1 MGPNRPV
8 QSAAVLPSPVVAAIA
23 AAVATV
29 ITTIFPTSAP
39 ADAPVTRGT
48 SLAFRHRDRHL
59 YLARQSGEVV
69 SIRPDGRVSAP
80 ILDLRRD
87 LGSHREQG
95 LLGLVFSPDGHR
107 MYVYYTSAAGEDTL
121 EEYAV
126 APRTRGGP
134 VAIDPATKRTLF
146 VLPHPKPTHFGYP
159 LLEGTHELTAAVKAP
174 LVSSFAQ
181 GPDGEL
187 YVVSQARGVLR
198 IDPR

>member
-1 MGPNRPV
+1 VGPNRPV

-39 ADAPVTRGT
+39 ADAPPNPETTPIGAASPGPIAVKLTRLAPVTRGT

-146 VLPHPKPTHFGYP
+146 VL
-159 LLEGTHELTAAVKAP
+159 
-174 LVSSFAQ
+174 
-181 GPDGEL
+181 
-187 YVVSQARGVLR
+187 R